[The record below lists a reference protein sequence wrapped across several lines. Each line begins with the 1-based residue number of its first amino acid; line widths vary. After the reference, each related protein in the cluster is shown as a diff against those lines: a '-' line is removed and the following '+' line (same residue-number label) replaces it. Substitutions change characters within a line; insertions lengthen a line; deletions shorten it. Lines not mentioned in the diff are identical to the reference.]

1 MSNRLEDASYRSG
14 VIVAMMQT
22 LMDDVDTSPSIT
34 NKQAILELYNR
45 CVVKLGCVYL
55 LNGWEAEIWDEVN
68 VLMSY
73 TNAKLDDICECQFDE
88 TTFTAGYSKGI
99 IFTKKIAEAKN
110 FGEGLY
116 YVRWLAGVALKDVS
130 KEVRI
135 PLPALYQYEGGGRMP
150 NLERFIILLRYYM
163 CSEKLLVRLIYNG
176 ACK

>member
-1 MSNRLEDASYRSG
+1 
-14 VIVAMMQT
+14 
-22 LMDDVDTSPSIT
+22 
-34 NKQAILELYNR
+34 
-45 CVVKLGCVYL
+45 
-55 LNGWEAEIWDEVN
+55 
-68 VLMSY
+68 MSY
-73 TNAKLDDICECQFDE
+73 YNTNAELDTDTCECQFDE

-130 KEVRI
+130 KEVKI

-176 ACK
+176 TCK

>member
-1 MSNRLEDASYRSG
+1 MSNRLEDVSYRSG
-14 VIVAMMQT
+14 VIVALMKT
-22 LMDDVDTSPSIT
+22 LMDDVETSPTIT
-34 NKQAILELYNR
+34 NKQAVMELYNR
-45 CVVKLGCVYL
+45 
-55 LNGWEAEIWDEVN
+55 
-68 VLMSY
+68 
-73 TNAKLDDICECQFDE
+73 CECQFDE

-130 KEVRI
+130 KEVKI

-176 ACK
+176 TCK